1 MRLIPIIA
9 SFILL
14 AGCEKNALT
23 TASES
28 VKRPVV
34 EGYFSP
40 NQTPKVKITYQLAF
54 GSTDT
59 LVQPI
64 KDLIVW
70 VNTDGVSYPLTY
82 SDLDTAYVGDG
93 SWQVIAGKQYQLQF
107 AYGDG
112 VVSATS
118 QVPLPPE
125 GFAASATSI
134 AVPQFSGNPGSGGP
148 PSFPDPVTLTWEN
161 NDGAYYLV
169 VVENLETDPEQVSD
183 DMGGNRPPRP
193 VFRSEPEQSNTYEIG
208 FQSFEYFGTHRIIL
222 FRLNAEYAS
231 LYSDNGNSSQNLTSP
246 YSNILGGLG
255 IFTGINSDTLTLE
268 VTK

>member
-1 MRLIPIIA
+1 MRLLLNLLLLL
-9 SFILL
+9 LL

-23 TASES
+23 TASDS

-40 NQTPKVKITYQLAF
+40 NQIPKVKITYQLAF

-59 LVQPI
+59 IVQSI
-64 KDLIVW
+64 KDLSVT
-70 VNTDGVSYPLTY
+70 VNVDGVSYPMAY

-112 VVSATS
+112 MVSATS
-118 QVPLPPE
+118 QVPLPPDD
-125 GFAASATSI
+125 FAASATSI

-169 VVENLETDPEQVSD
+169 VVENVETDPELISD
-183 DMGGNRPPRP
+183 NTDSDRPPRP